1 MEKFIVKA
9 NDDAYVYMT
18 IRIKKSIAGTIYLN
32 CRKSKHFTKPINQ

>member
-18 IRIKKSIAGTIYLN
+18 IRIKKY
-32 CRKSKHFTKPINQ
+32 CRNNIPQLPEKQTFHETN